1 MPSSRSGRTSRKKLD
16 ATYDAVVAHE
26 AGFGD
31 VRRLISEFGSR
42 ATLVTVTE
50 SLRPHIVTAMIGV
63 DGDRL
68 VADVG
73 SRTRSNVI
81 DYPGLT
87 VVWNP
92 PGDGEYQMILDGTA
106 EHIGEPNERDVSTLR
121 IAVVGGILH
130 RLAGLPEGPPTCRSL
145 AAGTQ

>member
-1 MPSSRSGRTSRKKLD
+1 VPLSPQ
-16 ATYDAVVAHE
+16 TYHAVMAHQADFDE
-26 AGFGD
+26 
-31 VRRLISEFGSR
+31 VRRLIGEFGPR

-50 SLRPHIVTAMIGV
+50 SLRPHVVTVMIGV
-63 DGDRL
+63 DGGRL

-73 SRTRSNVI
+73 LRTRSNVI
-81 DYPGLT
+81 GHPDLT

-92 PGDGEYQMILDGTA
+92 VDGGEYQLILDGTA
-106 EHIGEPNERDVSTLR
+106 EGVGEPDERDVSTLR

-145 AAGTQ
+145 AAEANTCG